1 MSNAMTDYFE
11 SGLLSAIFRGEALT
25 LPSTGVYIGLTSDYP
40 TEASPS
46 ANEITGSG
54 YTRVHVPTGN
64 FDPPTV
70 DGSGQL
76 VSNNTAITF
85 PTATQNWGYA
95 NGVII
100 ADALSGGNIFFK
112 GNLITPRDVLLGDT
126 FRFNT
131 SDLDIKFD

>member
-11 SGLLSAIFRGEALT
+11 SGLLSAIFRGQSFT

-40 TEASPS
+40 SESNPS
-46 ANEITGSG
+46 ANEITGAG

-85 PTATQNWGYA
+85 PTAAENWGYA
-95 NGVII
+95 SGVII

-112 GNLITPRDVLLGDT
+112 GGLTTPRDVLLGDT

>member
-11 SGLLSAIFRGEALT
+11 SGLLSQIFRGQSLT
-25 LPSTGVYIGLTSDYP
+25 LPSTGVYIGLTSDHP
-40 TEASPS
+40 AEATPA
-46 ANEITGSG
+46 ANEIAGNG

-76 VSNNTAITF
+76 VSNNAAITF
-85 PTATQNWGYA
+85 PTATGNWGYA
-95 NGVII
+95 SGVII
-100 ADALSGGNIFFK
+100 ADALAGGNVFFK
-112 GNLITPRDVLLGDT
+112 GILTTPRDVLSGDT

-131 SDLDIKFD
+131 SDLDVKFD

>member
-11 SGLLSAIFRGEALT
+11 AGLLNQIFRGQSIT
-25 LPSTGVYIGLTSDYP
+25 LPSTGVFIGLTSDYP
-40 TEASPS
+40 DEATPT
-46 ANEITGSG
+46 ANELSG
-54 YTRVHVPTGN
+54 NGYLRVHVPTGN

-85 PTATQNWGYA
+85 PTATGNWGYA
-95 NGVII
+95 SGVII
-100 ADALSGGNIFFK
+100 SDSLAGGNIFFK
-112 GNLITPRDVLLGDT
+112 GGLTTPRDVLLGDT